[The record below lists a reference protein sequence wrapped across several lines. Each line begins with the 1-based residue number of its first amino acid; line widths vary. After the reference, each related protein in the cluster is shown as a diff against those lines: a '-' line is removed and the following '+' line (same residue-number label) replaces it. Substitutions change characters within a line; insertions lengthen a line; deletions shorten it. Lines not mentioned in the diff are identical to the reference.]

1 MNEEENDY
9 ELTIKLNK
17 ISNGLKKGLISEDES
32 NKLINDIANNKAKEI
47 TNQLFESQKIKK
59 DFTAKDFFNN
69 EKMPLDYEKI
79 EVEKLFTDKEA
90 FAPGQSIE
98 SQRLLDLI
106 TDENGII
113 HHDISIS
120 GKQIL
125 TFDKVK
131 VIKGSLNLINSEIN
145 SLGSLEEIHGNF
157 SVMDRFFKVK
167 LDSLGSLKLVKGD
180 LSLHHTSISKLN
192 YLKSVGEILRL
203 PKKLKSK
210 IELSK
215 IIIGDRVIFSEPLN
229 KRKYYYKIEPVEKF
243 NGNVPFWRSTYMYAD
258 NSPFTISMTY
268 EEILNNATS
277 EQVSFYFHFKESFY
291 NKIFF
296 DVEGNT
302 NYLYILYF
310 EIIND
315 FEISKLKFLINLKN
329 HYYQHLGK
337 IIDLFIKDFFIRENK
352 FDEALDLIIKSE
364 LGFNSQDI
372 DLFIKK
378 ISHLSLSPELLFKIL
393 SNTTDRYDEE
403 TTRKLMLNLKLEIP
417 KYEKKIKQKFF
428 YQFFDE
434 QLNIKSKD
442 GFIDLEYY
450 KNYFPDSFDYY
461 LKLDKSSD
469 FNFLEINS
477 AKLSNV
483 FYRAIWFELK
493 KILENANNQLIK
505 DENPEVFQAQIKKK
519 NNREL
524 LLNLKNAEYYDC
536 KYEKILSIDE
546 ISNIE
551 GKKILSSVFKK
562 SKSLY
567 GRYIL
572 AEGKENNKV
581 FNQWKTIINIQTGE
595 KKRFNK
601 EGFAKYV
608 GVDSRNVWKFFNNKQ
623 KQFLKKF
630 EIFTDLNKKN

>member
-1 MNEEENDY
+1 MNEEEDS
-9 ELTIKLNK
+9 KLNK
-17 ISNGLKKGLISEDES
+17 IRYEFKKGLISEDEL
-32 NKLINDIANNKAKEI
+32 NRLINDIAKNKAKEI
-47 TNQLFESQKIKK
+47 TNQLFESRKIKK
-59 DFTAKDFFNN
+59 DFTAKDFLNN

-79 EVEKLFTDKEA
+79 EVEKLFTNKEA
-90 FAPGQSIE
+90 YAPGQSIE

-167 LDSLGSLKLVKGD
+167 LNSLGSLKLVKGD

-192 YLKSVGEILRL
+192 YLKSVGGILRL

-243 NGNVPFWRSTYMYAD
+243 NGNVPFWRSAYMYAD
-258 NSPFTISMTY
+258 SSPFTISMTY

-277 EQVSFYFHFKESFY
+277 EQVSFYFYFKENFY
-291 NKIFF
+291 NEIFF
-296 DVEGNT
+296 DIEGNT

-315 FEISKLKFLINLKN
+315 FEINKLKFLINLKN
-329 HYYQHLGK
+329 HYYQYIGFT
-337 IIDLFIKDFFIRENK
+337 IDDFTKDFLIDENK

-364 LGFNSQDI
+364 LGFNSRDI

-378 ISHLSLSPELLFKIL
+378 ISHLNLSPELLFKIL

-403 TTRKLMLNLKLEIP
+403 TTRKLLLNLKLEIP

-536 KYEKILSIDE
+536 KAEKILSIDE
-546 ISNIE
+546 ISNIV
-551 GKKILSSVFKK
+551 GKKISSSIFKTK
-562 SKSLY
+562 KSLY

-572 AEGKENNKV
+572 NEGKESNKV
-581 FNQWKTIINIQTGE
+581 LNQWKTILDNSSQITERHNLKSFAE
-595 KKRFNK
+595 K
-601 EGFAKYV
+601 V
-608 GVDSRNVWKFFNNKQ
+608 GVNQNNVWNFFNGKQ
-623 KQFLKKF
+623 KSFKGRYF
-630 EIFTDLNKKN
+630 IAETNKNE

>member
-1 MNEEENDY
+1 MNEEEDS
-9 ELTIKLNK
+9 KLNK
-17 ISNGLKKGLISEDES
+17 IRYEFKKGLISEDEL
-32 NKLINDIANNKAKEI
+32 NRLINDIAKNKAKEI
-47 TNQLFESQKIKK
+47 TNQLFESRKIKK
-59 DFTAKDFFNN
+59 DFTAKDFLNN

-79 EVEKLFTDKEA
+79 EVEKLFTNKEA
-90 FAPGQSIE
+90 YAPGQSIE

-120 GKQIL
+120 GNQIL

-131 VIKGSLNLINSEIN
+131 IIKGSLYLINSAIS
-145 SLGSLEEIHGNF
+145 SLGSLEEIQGDF
-157 SVMDRFFKVK
+157 SVTDRYFEVK

-180 LSLHHTSISKLN
+180 LSLHHTSISNLN
-192 YLKSVGEILRL
+192 YLKSVEGILRL

-215 IIIGDRVIFSEPLN
+215 IIIGERVIFSEPLN
-229 KRKYYYKIEPVEKF
+229 KRKYHYKIEPLEKH
-243 NGNVPFWRSTYMYAD
+243 NGNVPFWRSSYMYSD
-258 NSPFTISMTY
+258 NSSFGISY
-268 EEILNNATS
+268 AEILNNGTS

-337 IIDLFIKDFFIRENK
+337 IIDLFIKDFFIKENK

-403 TTRKLMLNLKLEIP
+403 TTRKLLLNLKLEIP

-450 KNYFPDSFDYY
+450 KNFFPDSFDYY

-581 FNQWKTIINIQTGE
+581 FNQWKTIINIQTGD

-630 EIFTDLNKKN
+630 EIFTD

>member
-1 MNEEENDY
+1 MNEEEDS
-9 ELTIKLNK
+9 KLNK
-17 ISNGLKKGLISEDES
+17 IRYEFKKGLISEDEL
-32 NKLINDIANNKAKEI
+32 NRLINDIAKNKAKEI
-47 TNQLFESQKIKK
+47 TNQLFESRKIKK
-59 DFTAKDFFNN
+59 DFTAKDFLNN

-79 EVEKLFTDKEA
+79 EVEKLFTNKEA
-90 FAPGQSIE
+90 YAPGQSIE

-120 GKQIL
+120 GKHIL

-145 SLGSLEEIHGNF
+145 SLGSLEEIHGDF
-157 SVMDRFFKVK
+157 SVTDRYFQVK
-167 LDSLGSLKLVKGD
+167 LNSLGSLKLVKGD

-192 YLKSVGEILRL
+192 YLKSVGGILRL

-243 NGNVPFWRSTYMYAD
+243 NGNVPFWRSAYMYAD
-258 NSPFTISMTY
+258 SSPFTISMTY

-277 EQVSFYFHFKESFY
+277 EQVSFYFYFKENFY
-291 NKIFF
+291 NEIFF

-329 HYYQHLGK
+329 HYYQYIGFT
-337 IIDLFIKDFFIRENK
+337 IDDFTKDFLIDENK

-364 LGFNSQDI
+364 LGFNSRDI

-393 SNTTDRYDEE
+393 SNSTDRYDEE
-403 TTRKLMLNLKLEIP
+403 TTRKLLLNLKLEIP

-581 FNQWKTIINIQTGE
+581 FNQWKTIINIQTGD

-630 EIFTDLNKKN
+630 EIFTD